1 MPADIERT
9 VIFDETV
16 EGVADVMPKS
26 RLIITAGDD
35 GFISVTEIT
44 NAMRTDEGVIMG
56 GTECIGLTPP
66 QIAAIVKWANARVTS

>member
-26 RLIITAGDD
+26 RLTITAGDD
-35 GFISVTEIT
+35 GFISIT
-44 NAMRTDEGVIMG
+44 DHTWSMRTDEGVMMG
-56 GTECIGLTPP
+56 GTERIGLTPP